1 MFKLLQPVSPQLRT
15 PKVCQFLNA
24 RFSGHIFLHPEDTF
38 GSVVRLGL
46 VEQVE
51 PLQQPLVLLVV
62 QLPQITDVPPSAG
75 YPDKTRLHIGNSL
88 TGGSALTGESEC
100 ASLAGFYTGR
110 DRRGAAAGF

>member
-1 MFKLLQPVSPQLRT
+1 MFKLLQSVSPQLRA

-24 RFSGHIFLHPEDTF
+24 RFSGHIFPHPEDTF

-62 QLPQITDVPPSAG
+62 QLTEITDIPPPTG
-75 YPDKTRLHIGNSL
+75 YPDKR
-88 TGGSALTGESEC
+88 
-100 ASLAGFYTGR
+100 
-110 DRRGAAAGF
+110 